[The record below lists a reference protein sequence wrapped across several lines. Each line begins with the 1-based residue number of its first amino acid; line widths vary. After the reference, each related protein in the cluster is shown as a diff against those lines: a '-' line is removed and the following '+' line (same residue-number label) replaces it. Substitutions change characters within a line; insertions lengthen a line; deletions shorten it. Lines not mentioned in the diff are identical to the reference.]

1 MPFSLIIA
9 GERLHSFQETL
20 YLLIRP
26 ALAFEQATK
35 RRVLSAAVP
44 WNRNSPLISDVCVF

>member
-26 ALAFEQATK
+26 ALAFEQATE